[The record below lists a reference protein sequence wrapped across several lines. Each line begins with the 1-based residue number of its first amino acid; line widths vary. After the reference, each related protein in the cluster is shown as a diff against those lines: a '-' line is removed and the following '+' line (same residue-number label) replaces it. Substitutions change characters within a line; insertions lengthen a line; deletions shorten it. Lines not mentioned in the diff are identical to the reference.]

1 MSGTPSGSPGRE
13 SGEGQ
18 AGGSG
23 MPAIP
28 KITLKLGGKITRI
41 AGADGDSGVKSA
53 RSTASGQGVR

>member
-1 MSGTPSGSPGRE
+1 MKIKMSGTPSGSPGRE

-41 AGADGDSGVKSA
+41 AGADGDSGD
-53 RSTASGQGVR
+53 TE